1 MKLSIVISALLT
13 TTVSAAAIP
22 EAASVKGLEARQE
35 TGSYTISDLGAR
47 KQQVTAAGASSFNM
61 AIAMLET
68 ERMDTNVRYLPQ
80 PLYSESLHLRRR
92 PTHSMCMAT
101 TSRTTLPTSESSSKT
116 GVCFEYAVNALW
128 DSHSRAGTMA
138 LS

>member
-1 MKLSIVISALLT
+1 MYKVHVQQHTLLDYPKHIYTQYQHLSTKFQRKTIKMKFSIMISALLT

-22 EAASVKGLEARQE
+22 EAASAKGLEARQE

-80 PLYSESLHLRRR
+80 PLYSESLH
-92 PTHSMCMAT
+92 
-101 TSRTTLPTSESSSKT
+101 
-116 GVCFEYAVNALW
+116 
-128 DSHSRAGTMA
+128 
-138 LS
+138 